1 MAENKNA
8 SDKGT
13 PKKKLGFFAR
23 TKKFFKD
30 LKSELKKVIWPNKK
44 QVINNTSIVIA
55 FLIVSA
61 IIIGG
66 FDVVINMI
74 FGLLAK

>member
-1 MAENKNA
+1 MAENKII
-8 SDKGT
+8 SDKGA
-13 PKKKLGFFAR
+13 PKKKLGFIAR
-23 TKKFFKD
+23 SKKFFKD
-30 LKSELKKVIWPNKK
+30 LKSELKKVIWPSKK

-66 FDVVINMI
+66 FDFVINLI
-74 FGLLAK
+74 FGLLA